1 VKRLLVP
8 LYVSFATIVFAM
20 DSGETVAGNAAPTV
34 GRGGVS
40 VGAVSVS
47 RDRVSNGGS
56 GASVSASRDGGSQLS
71 DGSAAVTA
79 SRDGT
84 SAIHGGTNP
93 RAATSAYGFGD
104 SSRLVNARGD
114 REYDDFSS
122 WFEDLAHAWL
132 GKEPENTAATTSHS
146 SPVKQVSEASSTS
159 TNGQSSSKVLNTH
172 TTTQNN

>member
-1 VKRLLVP
+1 
-8 LYVSFATIVFAM
+8 
-20 DSGETVAGNAAPTV
+20 
-34 GRGGVS
+34 
-40 VGAVSVS
+40 
-47 RDRVSNGGS
+47 
-56 GASVSASRDGGSQLS
+56 VSASRDGGSQLS
-71 DGSAAVTA
+71 DGGAAVTA